1 MATNTITSADCTF
14 LITIAG
20 LFTSPVQLQGFAA
33 DRAFETAAVDV
44 AELVMGVDGNLSAGW
59 VPYIC
64 PMTVSVMPDSL
75 SSTVF
80 ESWAEAE
87 VSGRVKLRADGVID
101 IPGTGR
107 RYTLTKGFM
116 TNYTPIPPAA
126 RVLQARSFGLS
137 WNRVSAAPR

>member
-59 VPYIC
+59 VPL
-64 PMTVSVMPDSL
+64 SL
-75 SSTVF
+75 
-80 ESWAEAE
+80 
-87 VSGRVKLRADGVID
+87 IH
-101 IPGTGR
+101 I
-107 RYTLTKGFM
+107 
-116 TNYTPIPPAA
+116 
-126 RVLQARSFGLS
+126 
-137 WNRVSAAPR
+137 